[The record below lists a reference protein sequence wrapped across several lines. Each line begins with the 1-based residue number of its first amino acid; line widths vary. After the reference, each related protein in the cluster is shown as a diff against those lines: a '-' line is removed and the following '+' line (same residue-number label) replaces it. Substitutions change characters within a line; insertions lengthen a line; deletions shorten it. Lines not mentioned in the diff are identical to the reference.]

1 MTAKKNKKNKKNAKQ
16 ENNNTNTQLRLL
28 TSKMQIVDNYFQCIF
43 NGKSH
48 CCNSTFTGV
57 RFILLLAKN
66 I

>member
-1 MTAKKNKKNKKNAKQ
+1 MQNKK
-16 ENNNTNTQLRLL
+16 TTTQIHNLRLL